1 MTWPLYFL
9 VALIPL
15 IVGAIYYNPKVL
27 GTAWQRE
34 AGVTD
39 EQLQNGNMLKIFGL
53 AYVFSIFVAISL
65 SMLVIHQTALSGMF
79 GMMPEFGQEGSE
91 LMNDLNALDEK
102 YDMYSRH
109 RHFGHGALH
118 GGLVAIF
125 FAGTLIA
132 INALFERRSWKY
144 ILIHLGYWFIAMTL
158 MGGILCQFLIL

>member
-1 MTWPLYFL
+1 MTWPLFFL

-15 IVGAIYYNPKVL
+15 VIGAVYYNPSVV

-39 EQLQNGNMLKIFGL
+39 EQLKRGNVLKIFGL
-53 AYVFSIFVAISL
+53 TYVFSIFIAGALSL
-65 SMLVIHQTALSGMF
+65 VVIHQTGLSGMF
-79 GMMPEFGQEGSE
+79 GMLPEFGQEGSE

-102 YDMYSRH
+102 YGMYTRH

-118 GGLVAIF
+118 GGLFAVFFVGAI
-125 FAGTLIA
+125 LA

-144 ILIHLGYWFIAMTL
+144 ILIHLGYWFISLTL
-158 MGGILCQFLIL
+158 MGGLLCQFLIL